1 MALDHDN
8 FTGFEYL
15 ADEDHP
21 NFVKEVRGV
30 FLEDLPKLIN

>member
-1 MALDHDN
+1 MFSMALDDN

-30 FLEDLPKLIN
+30 SCRLA